1 MRPAATIKMGFY
13 PTPGSVVSRIKPFL
27 KFPQGKAS
35 FLDPCCG
42 EGVALKEL
50 TEKQN
55 TVTYGIE
62 LDHARAEIARQNLD
76 FVISGDFFQTK
87 ISNNVFSASLANPPY
102 CSDGIDRQE
111 LSFLRSTIKYLQVS
125 GILIFIISQNRLD
138 EKIAKLLSLNFE
150 NIQVFQF
157 PYDEYAAFRQIVI
170 FGVKKLIPEPDFLK
184 LQELMCVP
192 DRILPEIQENPSITY
207 QVPETKEIT
216 LFKSSVIDLLELQKF
231 LEKSPLWARLENVRK
246 EFGSNRPPLPLRTGH
261 LALVLASGYLDGE
274 VGENE
279 NLHIVKGR
287 VFKET
292 KESTEVL
299 EKEMIHRETDV
310 IRISIKILEPNG
322 AIKVLV

>member
-1 MRPAATIKMGFY
+1 MRPIATMKMGFY
-13 PTPGSVVSRIKPFL
+13 PTPICVVNKIKAFL
-27 KFPQGKAS
+27 QFPQGKVS
-35 FLDPCCG
+35 FFDPCCG
-42 EGVALKEL
+42 EGIALKEL
-50 TEKQN
+50 AEN
-55 TVTYGIE
+55 AVTYGIE
-62 LDHARAEIARQNLD
+62 LDHARAELAKQNLD

-87 ISNNVFSASLANPPY
+87 ISNNAFSVILSNPPY
-102 CSDGIDRQE
+102 FSDGIERQE

-157 PYDEYAAFRQIVI
+157 PNDEYQSFRQIVV
-170 FGVKKLIPEPDFLK
+170 FGAKKENPEPDLPK

-192 DRILPEIQENPSITY
+192 DRILPEIMENPSITY
-207 QVPETKEIT
+207 QVTETKEIT
-216 LFKSSVIDLLELQKF
+216 LFKSSVVDLLELEKV

-246 EFGSNRPPLPLRTGH
+246 ELGSNRPPLPLRTGH